1 MAEGKEIP
9 VAANVLG
16 TIGTVLWC
24 IQLVPQIW
32 YNWRR
37 KNTDGLPASMMLLWA
52 LCAPPFGIY
61 MILQGVNIP
70 IQIQPQIF
78 GTLCLICWAQILVYH
93 HNYTRVKATVITL
106 ALAVLLGGSEVLF
119 ILTLR
124 VNMSRV
130 LDHIIMP
137 LTSLSFQQIPYRKG
151 ITWPALLFGI
161 LATILLVLGLMSPYQ
176 EIWKRRGRVVG
187 INWVFL
193 TMDTFGALFSLLA
206 LVVESSFDV
215 LGGVMYCVVLAL
227 EIGIFGSHIVW
238 RLLHRDLLKEAKAAG
253 VTIDEIL
260 EANKR
265 TVTPSS
271 LVESQDHVGVAT
283 VDTVEQ
289 ARR

>member
-1 MAEGKEIP
+1 MVHPARTSNM
-9 VAANVLG
+9 V
-16 TIGTVLWC
+16 
-24 IQLVPQIW
+24 QLEEEKHGW
-32 YNWRR
+32 
-37 KNTDGLPASMMLLWA
+37 PASVHDAPMGPMCSSIRYLYDSTRCQYTYSNSTADLWDIVLNMLGA
-52 LCAPPFGIY
+52 DS
-61 MILQGVNIP
+61 
-70 IQIQPQIF
+70 
-78 GTLCLICWAQILVYH
+78 CLSP
-93 HNYTRVKATVITL
+93 ATVITL

-124 VNMSRV
+124 
-130 LDHIIMP
+130 
-137 LTSLSFQQIPYRKG
+137 IPYRKG

-193 TMDTFGALFSLLA
+193 TIDTFGALFSLLA

>member
-124 VNMSRV
+124 
-130 LDHIIMP
+130 
-137 LTSLSFQQIPYRKG
+137 IPYRKG